1 MDWQSPR
8 SGARAG
14 GLLRGAQCV
23 LKVPG
28 YLVEDGDVDELQRV
42 MRRDGRTIRVLLQ
55 GVAPRQ
61 RRH

>member
-1 MDWQSPR
+1 
-8 SGARAG
+8 
-14 GLLRGAQCV
+14 
-23 LKVPG
+23 VPG